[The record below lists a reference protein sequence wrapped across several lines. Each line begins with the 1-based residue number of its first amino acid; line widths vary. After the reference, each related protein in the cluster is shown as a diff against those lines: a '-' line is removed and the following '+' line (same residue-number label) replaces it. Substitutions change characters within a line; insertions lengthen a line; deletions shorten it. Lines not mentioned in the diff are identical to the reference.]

1 MIHPHHFAG
10 IRLARLEFTLE
21 MLEPVPLE
29 GFIGPTLRGFLG
41 KALHDI
47 SLTEAGAPA
56 FAGRSLYFDVFEPP
70 TRENGGGTPPYVLH
84 PPPRPLAGLARGD
97 VLSFGLTLFGEA
109 VDRAIP
115 LIWALF
121 RHGLAHGLTQQ
132 GRRVQLL
139 EVMTVSPLGPIP
151 LFHALRGPVPE
162 AWDPAWTWSAD
173 ALVAAQCLSGQ
184 RPPARADAGG
194 LELEFLTPLDLREKQ
209 VAVEPLEFESLVRSL
224 LRNASSH
231 AEQHGGAPL
240 ALDFQGIVAAARE
253 VRLEADDSRLVAV
266 EHVSGRQGR
275 RIAVDARVGRLRYDG
290 PVAPFAPLLTLGA
303 TLHAGKGRSMGFG
316 GIRWRWVEG

>member
-1 MIHPHHFAG
+1 MIQPHHFAA

-41 KALHDI
+41 KALHDV
-47 SLTEAGAPA
+47 SLDEAGTPA

-70 TRENGGGTPPYVLH
+70 TRENGGGTPPYILH

-97 VLSFGLTLFGEA
+97 RLSFGLTLLGEA
-109 VDRAIP
+109 VSRAIP

-132 GRRVQLL
+132 GRRVQVL
-139 EVMTVSPLGPIP
+139 EVLTVSPLGPIT

-162 AWDPAWTWSAD
+162 AWDPGWTWSAEG
-173 ALVAAQCLSGQ
+173 LVAAQLPSSTLDSGV
-184 RPPARADAGG
+184 A
-194 LELEFLTPLDLREKQ
+194 ELEFLTPLDLREKQ

-231 AEQHGGAPL
+231 AEQHGGKPL
-240 ALDFQGIVAAARE
+240 ALDFRGIVEAART
-253 VRLEADDSRLVAV
+253 VNLKHDDSRLVAV
-266 EHVSGRQGR
+266 DHVSGRQGR
-275 RIAVDARVGRLRYDG
+275 RISVDARVGRLRYEG
-290 PVAPFAPLLTLGA
+290 ALTPFAPLLTLGA
-303 TLHAGKGRSMGFG
+303 ILNAGKGRSMGFG
-316 GIRWRWVEG
+316 GLRWKWGEG